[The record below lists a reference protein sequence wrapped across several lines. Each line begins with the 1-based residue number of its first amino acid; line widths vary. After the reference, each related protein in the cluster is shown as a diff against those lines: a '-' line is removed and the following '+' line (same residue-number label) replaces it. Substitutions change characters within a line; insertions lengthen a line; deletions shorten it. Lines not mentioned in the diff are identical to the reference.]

1 MLKKRSMRMKSK
13 KLTAICLCA
22 VLLGSMA
29 FTACK
34 KAEPASATADEV
46 TVTSSAPAT
55 EATTEPQTEPTT
67 QPQAET
73 KPATTE
79 APKTE
84 PATKAPSKQN
94 SDSGNSG
101 NTANKPDSSSNSNSG
116 NNSGNSSDSAQ
127 NKPVTCIIT
136 VDGKDHK
143 VNLDD
148 TLTYT
153 CYVKTPKKIENVQ
166 ASLNYPGTT
175 LELLDTVLVA
185 DQEDPSKISPEELQK
200 VFPVLKSSVIYN
212 AFNHNIIKFN
222 ASNISGMDFTK
233 GDYLIKLRFKVISG
247 INGAVSTKIEFMD
260 EVGGKPYV
268 DDFKISEQV
277 EFKEELT
284 K

>member
-1 MLKKRSMRMKSK
+1 MHMKSK
-13 KLTAICLCA
+13 KFTALCLCA

-34 KAEPASATADEV
+34 KAEPASATADEAI
-46 TVTSSAPAT
+46 TTIAS
-55 EATTEPQTEPTT
+55 EATTRATT
-67 QPQAET
+67 QAPTATQAET
-73 KPATTE
+73 EPFTTE

-84 PATKAPSKQN
+84 PATKAPSKQT
-94 SDSGNSG
+94 SASGNNSGSSSG
-101 NTANKPDSSSNSNSG
+101 NATSKPGNSSNSNSNSSSNNNS
-116 NNSGNSSDSAQ
+116 NNSGSAE

-143 VNLDD
+143 VQLDD

-153 CYVKTPKKIENVQ
+153 CYLKTPNKIENVQ
-166 ASLNYPGTT
+166 ATLNYPGTT

-185 DQEDPSKISPEELQK
+185 DPEDTSNVSPEELQK

-212 AFNHNIIKFN
+212 GLNHNIIKFN
-222 ASNISGMDFTK
+222 ASNISGFDFTK

-260 EVGGKPYV
+260 EVGGNPYV
-268 DDFKISEQV
+268 DDFKFTNGI
-277 EFKEELT
+277 EFKEEL
-284 K
+284 KQ